1 MKNPPMINLTF
12 YPLKKPRAYFVLLI
26 LLLIKST
33 SSLAQLPIQIRSGL
47 IYINDGTLGRPQIS
61 KYAAL
66 TDSLDK
72 NLKLH
77 PNDTTS
83 LFLRAILYLRLNRVT
98 VNPDLGNKI
107 ALENLVTGKNMA
119 EKAIKLQMQNFM
131 LKVLRAELYKELTNR
146 FIGEESW
153 KYNNQQISERK
164 RQFKN
169 YKELANKYY
178 DELSLLDKSNAY
190 DYQKLKVAT
199 NYPL

>member
-1 MKNPPMINLTF
+1 MIYLTF
-12 YPLKKPRAYFVLLI
+12 HPKKKAKAYLLFFILLI
-26 LLLIKST
+26 IKST
-33 SSLAQLPIQIRSGL
+33 TSLAQLPIQLRSGL
-47 IYINDGTLGRPQIS
+47 IYINDGTLGRPQVS
-61 KYAAL
+61 KYSIL

-83 LFLRAILYLRLNRVT
+83 LFLRAILYIRLNSIT

-107 ALENLVTGKNMA
+107 ALKNLVTGKSMA
-119 EKAIKLQMQNFM
+119 EKAITLQMQNFM
-131 LKVLRAELYKELTNR
+131 LKVLRAEFYKELTNR
-146 FIGEESW
+146 FMGDESW
-153 KYNNQQISERK
+153 KYNNQQIIERK

-178 DELSLLDKSNAY
+178 DELALLDKSNAY